1 MDGEKRLSEFIQQSR
16 SRALRINSIVRK
28 ELETFRHDKI
38 AIFILFFIP
47 IILIGV
53 LGTSQPRSSLLDVK
67 VWVIDEDNSQKS
79 QELIATM
86 KGGIIKPNVT
96 GEIIGIEG
104 DFGEGMIYYDVN
116 LTNAE
121 LLLPTSYLDAYVIIP
136 KGFEASL
143 KENSSATLIWH
154 FDAIDYTNK
163 LIVEF
168 GLLASLVDFQLQN
181 LVFERDIFYFPEF
194 RPEDTM
200 GNVEGV
206 NMDGGESETEDGG
219 SVGVDNSTILQL
231 SAPIFVSLMLFVC
244 INLVTTQAIVGDKPL
259 KRLLTTPLY
268 RSEVIIGKILAY
280 TILSI
285 IQIIITLLL
294 LQYFGVKFR
303 CLWIDLFI
311 VLVLNCISAICMGV
325 FFSTITTSRLQAS
338 QLFLLAFFVM
348 IVLENYVRNPL
359 FLSFIALEQSARAF
373 SNLASRGSSLW
384 DVSNNVGSLIL
395 QIIFF
400 YGLTTIYIKYF
411 KKDFI

>member
-1 MDGEKRLSEFIQQSR
+1 MSEIIQQSR

-28 ELETFRHDKI
+28 ELEAFRHDKI

-47 IILIGV
+47 IILISV
-53 LGTSQPRSSLLDVK
+53 LGTSQPRASLLEVK
-67 VWVIDEDNSQKS
+67 VWVIDEDQSQKS
-79 QELIATM
+79 QELIATL
-86 KGGIIKPNVT
+86 KGGYIKPNVT
-96 GEIIGIEG
+96 GEVIGIEG

-116 LTNAE
+116 ITNAE

-194 RPEDTM
+194 RPDDTM
-200 GNVEGV
+200 GNMEGISMGG
-206 NMDGGESETEDGG
+206 NSTEEGSDGL
-219 SVGVDNSTILQL
+219 GVDNSTILQL

-268 RSEVIIGKILAY
+268 RSEVIVGKILAY

-311 VLVLNCISAICMGV
+311 VLLLNSISAICMGV

-348 IVLENYVRNPL
+348 IVLENYVRNPI

-373 SNLASRGSSLW
+373 SNLSSRGSSLL
-384 DVSNNVGSLIL
+384 DVINNIGSLLL
-395 QIIFF
+395 QIGFF
-400 YGLTTIYIKYF
+400 YGLTTIYIKY
-411 KKDFI
+411 KKDFV